1 MTTIYLAMKWI
12 GPPGG
17 FDETAAARRA
27 THPFPDS
34 CGGICG
40 SLITRLARN
49 TSYSAPE
56 RDNRDTKPVPV
67 VPVVWVVPV
76 VPVVSLVSVV
86 PVVPVVSAQSKSQS
100 AFVQTPRAEPIS
112 FAEARLREMLSPL
125 NCRF

>member
-1 MTTIYLAMKWI
+1 MAQREEACAVTTIYLAMKWI

-56 RDNRDTKPVPV
+56 RDNRDTKPV
-67 VPVVWVVPV
+67 
-76 VPVVSLVSVV
+76 SVV
-86 PVVPVVSAQSKSQS
+86 PVVPVVPAQSKSQS